1 MKGNFY
7 LLLSVCVFFACS
19 TNDPIEVRDDMV
31 SISLLDVEERS
42 NSYNIKKIV
51 PLETTPNNLM
61 GMHLRI
67 RQEEGELFIFDEDME
82 DAIHRFDASGKYKEA
97 VVLSGEGPDKVN
109 NIYDFLV
116 DGDTLEVLIGR
127 GDHSVVVKVSLSTG
141 TVLES
146 PLGLLADS
154 FEKLENGNRIFYTG
168 YNLPIAVYRL
178 IEIGPNGEEA
188 NTYLKNEYTNQMLPV
203 LERNFQ
209 SRDGKVYFKEAFNST
224 VYSIESGGL
233 QPRFDFD
240 FGKYQIPSRF
250 WEVDIMEGFNLINS
264 SGFADIYQYMEN
276 ENHAVFEIYIQDS
289 TGVQNHQV
297 LLDKR
302 DHSISRRVFSNDENS
317 IFYQLVNLD
326 SDDGL
331 IFVTPASF
339 LKNHAEKHVLD
350 KDLQALVDQ
359 IDKDDNPVL
368 IYCSMD

>member
-1 MKGNFY
+1 M
-7 LLLSVCVFFACS
+7 
-19 TNDPIEVRDDMV
+19 
-31 SISLLDVEERS
+31 
-42 NSYNIKKIV
+42 
-51 PLETTPNNLM
+51 
-61 GMHLRI
+61 
-67 RQEEGELFIFDEDME
+67 
-82 DAIHRFDASGKYKEA
+82 
-97 VVLSGEGPDKVN
+97 VN

-116 DGDTLEVLIGR
+116 DGDTLEVLTGR

-141 TVLES
+141 TVVES
-146 PLGLLADS
+146 PLRFLADS

-209 SRDGKVYFKEAFNST
+209 SRDGNVYFKEAFNPT
-224 VYSIESGGL
+224 AYLIEEGAL
-233 QPRFDFD
+233 QPRFAFD

-250 WEVDIMEGFNLINS
+250 WEVDIMEGFELINS
-264 SGFADIYQYMEN
+264 NGFADIYQYMEN
-276 ENHAVFEIYIQDS
+276 ENHAFFEIYIQDS
-289 TGVQNHQV
+289 EGVKNHQV

-302 DHSISRRVFSNDENS
+302 GHSISRRVFSKDENS
-317 IFYQLVNLD
+317 IFYQLVGLD

-339 LKNHAEKHVLD
+339 LKNHAEKHALD
-350 KDLQALVDQ
+350 ENLQALVDQ

-368 IYCSMD
+368 IYCSIE